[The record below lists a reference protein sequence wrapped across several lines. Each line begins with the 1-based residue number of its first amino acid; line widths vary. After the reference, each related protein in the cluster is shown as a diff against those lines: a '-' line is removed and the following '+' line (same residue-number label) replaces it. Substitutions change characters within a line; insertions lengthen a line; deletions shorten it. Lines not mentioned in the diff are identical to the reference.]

1 MVFLLPMQD
10 NDGNLSI
17 LDGQHRVGMMQ
28 VLLEKKLTAELS
40 TAFDFDRILV
50 EVYRQPKAP
59 GTSSEEGL
67 NNQDNDDASNNNDS
81 YAQEIFLEVNKA
93 EPVKLVDLPG
103 VAKSSHR
110 NIINAGASRLQ
121 EQFPN
126 LFSDSQRCRPPH
138 LNIDNLRDAL
148 FASNVLDRHNLK
160 SAKALETWIMGQNDL
175 LATKLAASSNSTG
188 GDDEGPPPGVSASA
202 WSKAVEFDF
211 YLGLDSSWYY
221 N

>member
-1 MVFLLPMQD
+1 
-10 NDGNLSI
+10 
-17 LDGQHRVGMMQ
+17 MQ
-28 VLLEKKLTAELS
+28 VLQEKKLPAESS

-50 EVYRQPKAP
+50 EVYRQPKAT

-67 NNQDNDDASNNNDS
+67 HNQDDDDASNNDS

-121 EQFPN
+121 EQFPS
-126 LFSDSQRCRPPH
+126 LFSESQRCRPPH

-148 FASNVLDRHNLK
+148 FASNVLDRHSLK

-175 LATKLAASSNSTG
+175 LATKLAASSTG
-188 GDDEGPPPGVSASA
+188 GEGPPPGVSASA
-202 WSKAVEFDF
+202 WSKAVEFGF